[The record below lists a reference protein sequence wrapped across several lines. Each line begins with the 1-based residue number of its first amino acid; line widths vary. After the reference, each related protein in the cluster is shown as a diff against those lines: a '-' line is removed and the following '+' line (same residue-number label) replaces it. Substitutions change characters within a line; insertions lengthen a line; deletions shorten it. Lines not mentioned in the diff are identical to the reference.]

1 LYSIAF
7 SPDAA
12 ILASAGSGDNT
23 ISLWDVA
30 MYQPIVQLKGHTAAV
45 NSLAFSPDGK
55 MLAAASDDGT
65 IILWE

>member
-1 LYSIAF
+1 
-7 SPDAA
+7 
-12 ILASAGSGDNT
+12 
-23 ISLWDVA
+23 
-30 MYQPIVQLKGHTAAV
+30 MYQPVVQLKDHTAAV